1 MVRAKRVTTREA
13 RFIKIHIFRENKE
26 YFPSLSQLAAKKLRN
41 RAVESTKL
49 YRQTGNM
56 KMASEVSKTDR

>member
-26 YFPSLSQLAAKKLRN
+26 YFPSLSQLAAKRLRN
-41 RAVESTKL
+41 RAVESMKTL
-49 YRQTGNM
+49 QTDWQHE
-56 KMASEVSKTDR
+56 KQD